1 TTPERGILFDSKV
14 LIWPAD
20 TFPSTPIQQRT
31 EGGMHISQRALRSFV
46 ICFAILM
53 LLPVAGTA
61 IVGTGIVTLPLFFF
75 TNTGALSCKP
85 GNLVRQSHGRRLE
98 RALRQAVE
106 YRYVKYHDFVR
117 ECYWRRVQLKWAE
130 LPNDIGARELRTISG
145 DIRTAGPRTRGWEHR
160 VH

>member
-1 TTPERGILFDSKV
+1 DSKV

-20 TFPSTPIQQRT
+20 TFPSTPIKQKT
-31 EGGMHISQRALRSFV
+31 EGAMHISQRALRSFV

-85 GNLVRQSHGRRLE
+85 GNLWFGKVMVGGSK

>member
-1 TTPERGILFDSKV
+1 RGARGILFASKV

-20 TFPSTPIQQRT
+20 TFTSTPIKQKT
-31 EGGMHISQRALRSFV
+31 EGAMHISQRSLRSFV

-85 GNLVRQSHGRRLE
+85 GDLWFGKVMVGGSNVLSARLS
-98 RALRQAVE
+98 
-106 YRYVKYHDFVR
+106 
-117 ECYWRRVQLKWAE
+117 
-130 LPNDIGARELRTISG
+130 NTGTSNITISSL
-145 DIRTAGPRTRGWEHR
+145 ILTHPW
-160 VH
+160 

>member
-1 TTPERGILFDSKV
+1 MIRRPPRSTLFPYTTLF
-14 LIWPAD
+14 
-20 TFPSTPIQQRT
+20 
-31 EGGMHISQRALRSFV
+31 RSIFF
-46 ICFAILM
+46 CEHRCLE
-53 LLPVAGTA
+53 LQ
-61 IVGTGIVTLPLFFF
+61 TGEP
-75 TNTGALSCKP
+75 
-85 GNLVRQSHGRRLE
+85 LVRQSHGRRLE